1 MFYGIQL
8 SAGESQ
14 TIQKVDDHN
23 QFVLSQAVLVKGT
36 NLNVLMNGIVIASLN
51 QKISQMPLRIKIT
64 PESQITKLEVKGNGT
79 VHLCGYYIQFDLQ
92 NEDADLQSVA
102 QLLKQSNQITKP
114 PVQKAP
120 VVPIKKI
127 DTQPKWDEMDWED
140 EQFQKRIK

>member
-14 TIQKVDDHN
+14 TIQKRDDHN

-64 PESQITKLEVKGNGT
+64 PEQQPAKLEAKGNGS
-79 VHLCGYYIQFDLQ
+79 VHLCGYYMQFELE

-102 QLLKQSNQITKP
+102 QLLKQSNLATQP

-120 VVPIKKI
+120 AIPIKKTE
-127 DTQPKWDEMDWED
+127 TQPKWDEMDWED
-140 EQFQKRIK
+140 EQFQKRVK